1 MLRVS
6 WAFEIGERDGT
17 PGHVHMEHAKSNRSQ
32 HYYDDYIYLFLLL
45 STVGAFQP
53 NIATCILLDPYLT
66 GLTHYYCRS
75 NSPEAGLPGS
85 GSGVFFMFMFTS

>member
-1 MLRVS
+1 MTGPR
-6 WAFEIGERDGT
+6 GT
-17 PGHVHMEHAKSNRSQ
+17 YTWNMRSRTEVIMTITL
-32 HYYDDYIYLFLLL
+32 YIYLFLLL